1 MGVLADGTPAGG
13 NAIISRSDFPG
24 LAGGTYK
31 ARELG
36 IENLEDVP

>member
-1 MGVLADGTPAGG
+1 MLADGTPAGG